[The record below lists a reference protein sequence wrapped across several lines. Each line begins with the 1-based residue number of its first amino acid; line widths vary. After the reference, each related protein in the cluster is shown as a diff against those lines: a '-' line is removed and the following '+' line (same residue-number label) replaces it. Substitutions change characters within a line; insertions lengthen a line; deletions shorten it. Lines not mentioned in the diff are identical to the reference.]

1 MNSNQELADLI
12 EICIW
17 ATMFA
22 AYVFI
27 GVPWLID

>member
-1 MNSNQELADLI
+1 MNHELADLV

-17 ATMFA
+17 ATLFA